1 MTLSEDQIKGPPA
14 KPPALK
20 AGDTVG
26 VISAAAAVE
35 QQALERGLELIA
47 TIGFRTRVSKRV
59 LDRDD
64 ILAGSDRQRAD
75 ELQAFFAD
83 PDLRAIFVARGG
95 YGSGRILPL
104 LDFAALAL
112 TPKPFIGFSDL
123 TFLLNPM
130 VDRARM
136 VAFHGPMLAIDHA
149 IEQRNLKSFEHLRKM
164 LVGELTSFEMEAQH
178 VISPGAARGSAEGEL
193 MGGCLSIVTAMLATP
208 YAPNFDGK
216 ILFLEEVGE
225 RAYRIDRMLVQLRQS
240 GAFDR
245 CAGIVFGAIRPF
257 GGEENEAR
265 MIQRFVAEQTYG
277 LEIPVLFGIDAGHFT
292 NNLTLPFGVRARIDS
307 ASKRLTI
314 LESAVC

>member
-1 MTLSEDQIKGPPA
+1 MPLSDDRTKGPPA
-14 KPPALK
+14 KPLALK

-35 QQALERGLELIA
+35 QKSLERGLELVRS
-47 TIGFRTRVSKRV
+47 IGFRARVSKHV

-64 ILAGSDRQRAD
+64 ILAGSDRQRAE

-83 PDLRAIFVARGG
+83 PDIRAIFIARGG

-104 LDFAALAL
+104 LDFDALAL

-123 TFLLNPM
+123 TFLLNPI
-130 VDRARM
+130 VERARM
-136 VAFHGPMLAIDHA
+136 VAFHGPMLAIDHP
-149 IEQRNLKSFEHLRKM
+149 IEERNRRSFEHLRKL
-164 LVGELTSFEMEAQH
+164 LVGETDSFEMEAQH
-178 VISPGAARGSAEGEL
+178 IVHPGSAEGEL
-193 MGGCLSIVTAMLATP
+193 MGGCLSIVAAMLATP

-240 GAFDR
+240 GVLSR

-265 MIQRFVAEQTYG
+265 MIQRFVAEQTSG
-277 LEIPVLFGIDAGHFT
+277 LEIPVLFGIDAGHYT
-292 NNLTLPFGVRARIDS
+292 NNLALPFGVSARIDS
-307 ASKRLTI
+307 SSRRLTI
-314 LESAVC
+314 LESGVC

>member
-1 MTLSEDQIKGPPA
+1 MTPPHDQITGAAA
-14 KPPALK
+14 KALALK

-26 VISAAAAVE
+26 VLSAAAAVE
-35 QQALERGLELIA
+35 QQALERGLELIHS
-47 TIGFRTRVSKRV
+47 IGFHPRVSRHV

-64 ILAGSDRQRAD
+64 ILAGSDRQRAE

-83 PDLRAIFVARGG
+83 PDIRAIFVARGG

-104 LDFAALAL
+104 LDFEAMAL

-123 TFLLNPM
+123 TFLLNPI
-130 VDRARM
+130 VERARM

-149 IEQRNLKSFEHLRKM
+149 IEERNRRSFEHLRRV
-164 LVGELTSFEMEAQH
+164 LVGEVGGFEMATQH
-178 VISPGAARGSAEGEL
+178 VIHPGSAEGEL
-193 MGGCLSIVTAMLATP
+193 MGGCLSIVSAMLGTP

-240 GAFDR
+240 GALSR
-245 CAGIVFGAIRPF
+245 CAGVVFGAIRPF
-257 GGEENEAR
+257 GGDENEAR
-265 MIQRFVAEQTYG
+265 MILRFIAEQTGG

-307 ASKRLTI
+307 ASKRLTV
-314 LESAVC
+314 LESGVS

>member
-1 MTLSEDQIKGPPA
+1 MALSEDQIKGPAA
-14 KPPALK
+14 KPRALK

-26 VISAAAAVE
+26 VVSAAAAVE
-35 QQALERGLELIA
+35 QQALERGLELIRS
-47 TIGFRTRVSKRV
+47 IGFRARVSRRV
-59 LDRDD
+59 LERDD
-64 ILAGSDRQRAD
+64 ILAGSDRQRAE

-83 PDLRAIFVARGG
+83 PDVRAIFVARGG

-104 LDFAALAL
+104 LDFEAIAL

-123 TFLLNPM
+123 TFLLNPI
-130 VDRARM
+130 VERARM
-136 VAFHGPMLAIDHA
+136 VAFHGPMLAIDHQ
-149 IEQRNLKSFEHLRKM
+149 IEERNRRSFEHLRKL
-164 LVGELTSFEMEAQH
+164 LVGEIDGFEMEAQH
-178 VISPGAARGSAEGEL
+178 VIHLGTGEGEL

-240 GAFDR
+240 GALSR
-245 CAGIVFGAIRPF
+245 CAGIVFGAIRPY

-265 MIQRFVAEQTYG
+265 MILRFVAEQTSG

-292 NNLTLPFGVRARIDS
+292 NNLALPFGVRARIDS
-307 ASKRLTI
+307 ASRRLTI
-314 LESAVC
+314 LESGVC

>member
-1 MTLSEDQIKGPPA
+1 MSLSEDQKEGPPA
-14 KPPALK
+14 KPRVLK

-26 VISAAAAVE
+26 VVSAAAAVE
-35 QQALERGLELIA
+35 QRALERGLELISS
-47 TIGFRTRVSKRV
+47 IGFRARVSKHV

-83 PDLRAIFVARGG
+83 PDIRAIFVARGG

-104 LDFAALAL
+104 LDFEAIAL

-123 TFLLNPM
+123 TFLLNPI
-130 VDRARM
+130 VERGRM
-136 VAFHGPMLAIDHA
+136 VAFHGPMLAIDHQ
-149 IEQRNLKSFEHLRKM
+149 IEERNRRSFEHLRKI
-164 LVGELTSFEMEAQH
+164 LVGEVDGFEMEAQH
-178 VISPGAARGSAEGEL
+178 TVYPGTAEGEL
-193 MGGCLSIVTAMLATP
+193 MGGCLSIVVAMLATP

-240 GAFDR
+240 GALGR

-265 MIQRFVAEQTYG
+265 MILRFIAEQAAG

-292 NNLTLPFGVRARIDS
+292 NNLALPFGVRARVDA
-307 ASKRLTI
+307 ASRRLII
-314 LESAVC
+314 LESGLR

>member
-1 MTLSEDQIKGPPA
+1 MALSEDQIKGPPA
-14 KPPALK
+14 KPLALK
-20 AGDTVG
+20 SGDTVG
-26 VISAAAAVE
+26 VVSAAAAVE
-35 QQALERGLELIA
+35 QQALERGLELISS
-47 TIGFRTRVSKRV
+47 IGFRARVSRRV

-64 ILAGSDRQRAD
+64 ILAGSDRQRAE

-83 PDLRAIFVARGG
+83 PDIRAIFVARGG

-104 LDFAALAL
+104 LDFEAIAL

-123 TFLLNPM
+123 TFLLNPI
-130 VDRARM
+130 VERARM
-136 VAFHGPMLAIDHA
+136 VAFHGPMLAIDHP
-149 IEQRNLKSFEHLRKM
+149 IEERNRRSFEHLRKL
-164 LVGELTSFEMEAQH
+164 LVGEIDGFEMEAQH
-178 VISPGAARGSAEGEL
+178 VIHPGSGAGEL

-208 YAPNFDGK
+208 YVPNFDGK

-240 GAFDR
+240 GVLSR

-257 GGEENEAR
+257 GAEENEAR
-265 MIQRFVAEQTYG
+265 MILRFVAEQTAG

-307 ASKRLTI
+307 ASRRLTI
-314 LESAVC
+314 MESGVC